1 MIDFEGAE
9 TGETFHS
16 VQRKKQP
23 LYQKIIDDI
32 MNALNS
38 GRFSYEQPLC
48 TENSLMEKYGYSRIT
63 VRRALEE
70 LEKQGIL
77 YRRRGVGSFV
87 SRDLYSEENFP
98 VPSSSGKLFPFIL
111 PFCISRT
118 GLTATFQAASD
129 YLLAKGCYASI
140 YISKDELENPSRM
153 ILDRLLDMDV
163 AGIAYYPQTS
173 NIHIERLDRFLFAGR
188 PAVVM
193 DIPSGCPYIPSVTSD
208 NLAGSMMLMR
218 HLLELGHRKIAYLSG
233 VFPTARLTISDRLA
247 GYVLALSEAKI
258 PITSQFIYTDISE
271 DARAASLSCPSSL
284 RAILNTLLRMGVTAI
299 VAEHDGI
306 AYDILLC
313 CRDLGIDVPGQMSV
327 CGFDNSEWATA
338 LSNSTPPMRI
348 TTVAQDQTQIGR
360 KVAEL
365 LWEGI
370 NQPIRLHA
378 PVVIPV
384 SFVPG
389 NTTGKAP
396 GEA

>member
-1 MIDFEGAE
+1 MKQNTSGSD
-9 TGETFHS
+9 
-16 VQRKKQP
+16 KKRP
-23 LYQKIIDDI
+23 FYQEIIDDI
-32 MNALNS
+32 MTELNS
-38 GRFSYEQPLC
+38 GRFSYDQPLC
-48 TENSLMEKYGYSRIT
+48 TENSLMERYGFSRIT

-77 YRRRGVGSFV
+77 YRKRGVGSFV
-87 SRDLYSEENFP
+87 SRELYSEENFSL
-98 VPSSSGKLFPFIL
+98 PSNSGKLFPFVL

-118 GLTATFQAASD
+118 GLTATFQAASNF
-129 YLLAKGCYASI
+129 LLAKGCYASI
-140 YISKDELENPSRM
+140 YISENEAENPNRM
-153 ILDRLLDMDV
+153 VLDRLLDMDV

-173 NIHIERLDRFLFAGR
+173 DIHIERLNRFLFAGR

-193 DIPSGCPYIPSVTSD
+193 DIPSGSPYIPSVTSD
-208 NLAGSMMLMR
+208 NLTGSRMLMK

-247 GYVLALSEAKI
+247 GYVLALSEEKI
-258 PITSQFIYTDISE
+258 PIMPEFIYTDISE
-271 DARAASLSCPSSL
+271 DARSAPLSCPGSL
-284 RAILNTLLRMGVTAI
+284 RAILNTLLHMGVTAI
-299 VAEHDGI
+299 AAEHDGI

-313 CRDLGIDVPGQMSV
+313 CRDLGIDVPRQLSV

-348 TTVAQDQTQIGR
+348 TTVAQDQVQIGR

-370 NQPIRLHA
+370 NQPIRQHT
-378 PVVIPV
+378 PVVVPV